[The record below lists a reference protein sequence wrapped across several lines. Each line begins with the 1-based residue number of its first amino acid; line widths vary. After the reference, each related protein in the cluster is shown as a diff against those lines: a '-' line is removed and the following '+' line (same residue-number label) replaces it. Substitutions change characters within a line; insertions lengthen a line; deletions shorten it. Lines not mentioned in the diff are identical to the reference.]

1 MMLTCKLCN
10 ATMKDYLGDHLL
22 EAHNITIDSYLIQF
36 PGAETVSQRLLD
48 KFTAKK
54 APRREAPPQPETLTI
69 KIADVTFMV
78 NSDVPE
84 EVCLPMPS
92 NYRIPKFG
100 QLGSDITHAAI
111 GLKNKR
117 SIYVWGL
124 PGSGKDALFHAWSAM
139 TRTPAIIKQVKPG
152 TDIEGWFF
160 SRSFNE
166 AGTFWEE
173 GEVLK
178 ALRDGYKTAS
188 GKVIPYLLLVSDFDR
203 ADKEQAEH
211 LRLITDSIQ
220 GRVDGPAG
228 KVYKVLPGTIIA
240 ATANTAGSGDER
252 GRMISANPLDASLL
266 DRFDRKFQFRWMD
279 WQDES
284 IIVQAK
290 FPVLAQ
296 RCPAIFEKMG
306 RVTTVLRE
314 AILNDELHAEF
325 SHRALCNILGH
336 ASDILECNP
345 NKKIPKNLMKQ
356 AARAWLDGLPDEEN
370 RDAARKMMDPHF
382 GTLDEGDTSHIK
394 TDVTGSNTENPWA

>member
-1 MMLTCKLCN
+1 MTNLTCKICN
-10 ATMKDYLGDHLL
+10 TEIKDYLGDHLL
-22 EAHNITIDSYLIQF
+22 EAHNLSIEDYLVQF
-36 PGAETVSQRLLD
+36 PGAETVSQRLL
-48 KFTAKK
+48 AKYNAK
-54 APRREAPPQPETLTI
+54 RIPRRALPVDPNKLTI
-69 KIADVTFMV
+69 EFAGIEFPV
-78 NSDVPE
+78 NTEVPE

-100 QLGSDITHAAI
+100 QLGMDILHAAI
-111 GLKNKR
+111 GLKNRR
-117 SIYVWGL
+117 SLYIWGL

-152 TDIEGWFF
+152 TDIESWFF

-188 GKVIPYLLLVSDFDR
+188 GKTIPYMLLVSDFDR

-228 KVYKVLPGTIIA
+228 KVYKVLPATIVA
-240 ATANTAGSGDER
+240 ATANTAGGGDER

-284 IIVQAK
+284 VIVQSK
-290 FPVLAQ
+290 FPILTQ
-296 RCPAIFEKMG
+296 RCPDIFEKMG
-306 RVTTVLRE
+306 KVTMALRE

-336 ASDILECNP
+336 ASDIIECNGT
-345 NKKIPKNLMKQ
+345 KKVPKDLMKK

-370 RDAARKMMDPHF
+370 RDAARKIMDPHF
-382 GTLDEGDTSHIK
+382 GTLEEGDTSHIN
-394 TDVTGSNTENPWA
+394 NTTNANPWA